1 MQLSAAD
8 NYLPKLR
15 RVEVELTVKIRL
27 SGAIADRLKEV
38 GINRITAPVRLYFVR
53 ASAFLRKHARSKY
66 VLYSC
71 ENARQVSVFSA
82 PFTLDKK
89 RQTEVRRTF
98 NGKFFDL

>member
-1 MQLSAAD
+1 M
-8 NYLPKLR
+8 
-15 RVEVELTVKIRL
+15 L

-53 ASAFLRKHARSKY
+53 SSVFLRKHAQSKY

-98 NGKFFDL
+98 NGKFFDLYICMTKSGENLHTFFTFFEK